1 MSAEPILVQP
11 IAGEIRDAQGVLL
24 FEFDGVLDENH
35 SHTST
40 LTQHPTA
47 RGGTLTDHK
56 QRQPVKLRIQATVT
70 NTPQSGQSGPYRD
83 RDAHLALIAL
93 KDGAQQLQLL
103 TTLGIYTDMQLVGIE
118 VQRNARV
125 GQQLLAALS
134 FEEITIARSREVTVD
149 PAIRARLK
157 RRRPA
162 KAPPK
167 PPDPDKSQDQAAADA
182 GNTILNGVIALFD

>member
-1 MSAEPILVQP
+1 MILVTP
-11 IAGEIRDAQGVLL
+11 VAGEIRDALGALL
-24 FEFDGVLDENH
+24 FEFDGVLDESH

-47 RGGTLTDHK
+47 RGGTITDHK
-56 QRQPVKLRIQATVT
+56 QAQPVKLRIQATVT
-70 NTPQSGQSGPYRD
+70 NTPQNGQSGPYRD

-103 TTLGIYTDMQLVGIE
+103 TTLGIYTGMQLTSIDTS
-118 VQRNARV
+118 RNAKV
-125 GQQLLAALS
+125 GQQLLATLT
-134 FEEITIARSREVTVD
+134 FEEVVISTSREVTVD
-149 PAIRARLK
+149 PAVRARLK

-167 PPDPDKSQDQAAADA
+167 PPDPDKSQDQAASDA
-182 GNTILNGVIALFD
+182 GATIFSSIFSLLD

>member
-1 MSAEPILVQP
+1 MSADVILVQP
-11 IAGEIRDAQGVLL
+11 VAGEVRDSAGVLL

-70 NTPQSGQSGPYRD
+70 NTPQSGPYRD
-83 RDAHLALIAL
+83 RDAHLVLIEL
-93 KDGAQQLQLL
+93 KDGAKQLQLL
-103 TTLGIYTDMQLVGIE
+103 TTLGIYNGMQLTSIDVT
-118 VQRNARV
+118 RNAGV
-125 GQQLLAALS
+125 GQQLLASLS
-134 FEEITIARSREVTVD
+134 FEEVTIPASREVPVD
-149 PAIRARLK
+149 PAVRARLK

-167 PPDPDKSQDQAAADA
+167 PPDPDNSQDQAATDA
-182 GNTILNGVIALFD
+182 GNTLLNNLFSLL

>member
-1 MSAEPILVQP
+1 MSAEVILVQP
-11 IAGEIRDAQGVLL
+11 VAGEVRDAAGALL

-83 RDAHLALIAL
+83 RDAHLVLIEL
-93 KDGAQQLQLL
+93 KDSARQLQLL
-103 TTLGIYTDMQLVGIE
+103 TTLGIYNGMQLVTID
-118 VQRNARV
+118 VTRNAGV
-125 GQQLLAALS
+125 GQQLLASLS
-134 FEEITIARSREVTVD
+134 FEEVTIPASREVPVD
-149 PAIRARLK
+149 PAVRGRLK

-167 PPDPDKSQDQAAADA
+167 PPAPDNSQDQAAVDS
-182 GNTILNGVIALFD
+182 GNTLLNNIFSLL